1 MTQSTTTTARAT
13 TAKDTASPSGRP
25 NYEMPKFDP
34 PNMKVPEAFR
44 ELAEKG
50 VAQARENYE
59 KMQAA
64 ADEMTGI
71 LDKTYSTA
79 AKGIAD
85 YNLKLIEMARANSN
99 SAFEFTCGLIAM
111 KSLPEMIEVST
122 EQARKQFELVAEQSK
137 ELWALAEKMAN
148 ETAEP
153 LRTGVTKGFN
163 NNVGARQ

>member
-1 MTQSTTTTARAT
+1 MTEPA
-13 TAKDTASPSGRP
+13 TAKAKTAKPAASPFGLP
-25 NYEMPKFDP
+25 NYEMPKFDL

-50 VAQARENYE
+50 VAQAKENYQ

-64 ADEMTGI
+64 ADEMTAI
-71 LDKTYSTA
+71 FDETCSTA
-79 AKGIAD
+79 AKGISD

-111 KSLPEMIEVST
+111 KSLPEMVELST
-122 EQARKQFELVAEQSK
+122 EQARKQFELAAEQSK
-137 ELWALAEKMAN
+137 ELWALAQKMAN

-153 LRTGVTKGFN
+153 LKTGVTKGFN
-163 NNVGARQ
+163 SKFSSS